1 MKRKS
6 KVKGLGTVL
15 HIVDNKLIVKSDGL
29 EVKKVINSVVISEDK
44 RQIGRVYDVF
54 GSVNRPYVSIKAFEN
69 IKKEGLEKLA
79 NKRMSLL

>member
-15 HIVDNKLIVKSDGL
+15 HVVDNKLIVKSDGVN
-29 EVKKVINSVVISEDK
+29 VKKIINSVVVSEDK

-54 GSVNRPYVSIKAFEN
+54 GSVNRPYVSIKALES